1 MSDVS
6 EAAFRAGYAAGG
18 DWQAAFAAALADAW
32 PLPADA
38 NLGFVYATDYYAPH
52 FGEIV
57 ERLKA
62 ETGIQR
68 WSGTVGLGIATPD
81 GELFDRPALAI
92 MAGRF
97 PEDSFRL
104 FGPVSQATELG
115 EIAPDWLA
123 GQLGTV
129 ALLQA
134 DPRTPELETL
144 IADLSEAAKAFPLG
158 GLTASRAGPASAI
171 GGRAAG
177 LSGVLFGGAV
187 PIVSGLS
194 QGCAPLGPALSITAA
209 EGNVISAIEGRSATE
224 VLIEVVDQHFGGRLS
239 EAWGSVHPAFPV
251 PGRDR
256 DDYLVR
262 NFLGLDAD
270 KGLLAVSDLVEPGQK
285 ILFCRRDQQGA
296 RQDLDRMLAD
306 VKRRA
311 AGQAKAG
318 LFFSCVARGPNLFGP
333 GGAELR
339 QIREALGDIPLVGF
353 YAGGEISGD
362 RLYGYTGVLALFV

>member
-32 PLPADA
+32 PLPAGA

-62 ETGIQR
+62 ETGIPR

-115 EIAPDWLA
+115 EIAPEWLA

-270 KGLLAVSDLVEPGQK
+270 KGLVAVSDLVEPGQK

>member
-32 PLPADA
+32 PLPAGA

-57 ERLKA
+57 ERLRA

-92 MAGRF
+92 LAGRF

-104 FGPVSQATELG
+104 FGPVSQAAELS

-134 DPRTPELETL
+134 DPRTPELEML

-209 EGNVISAIEGRSATE
+209 EGNLISAIEGRSATD

-270 KGLLAVSDLVEPGQK
+270 KGLVAVSDLVEPGQK

-311 AGQAKAG
+311 AGQARAG
-318 LFFSCVARGPNLFGP
+318 LFFSVARGPNLFGP